1 MNGMKTTIDK
11 AGRLVIPRVL
21 RERIGLTDGG
31 QVELE
36 LDGAGVRIDPV
47 STGELVE
54 EDGFLFIPATG
65 KRLTDDMVRE
75 LIDADR
81 HGR

>member
-1 MNGMKTTIDK
+1 MRTTMDK
-11 AGRLVIPRVL
+11 AGRLVVPRIL
-21 RERIGLTDGG
+21 RDRIGLTDGG
-31 QVELE
+31 EVEIE

-47 STGELVE
+47 STGVLVE
-54 EDGFLFIPATG
+54 EEGFLFIPATG

-81 HGR
+81 HRR